1 MMPDAPIRV
10 IVADDQA
17 MVRGALAAL
26 LDLAPDITV
35 VAQAANGRELV
46 EAVDAA
52 ANAGGEQGV
61 DVVLTDIEMPVMD
74 GVSAAAHIRASHPE
88 VRVLVVTTFGRPGYV
103 QRALDSGVSGFIVKD
118 APPAELFDAVRRVA
132 QGLRVIDPQLAVE
145 TLTRGA
151 SPLTE
156 REGEVLRAVAAG
168 GTLADV
174 AEQLFL
180 SQGTVRNYVSAAMA
194 KTGARTRG
202 EAVKIAQENGWL

>member
-1 MMPDAPIRV
+1 MPDAPIRV

-46 EAVDAA
+46 ESVAAAA
-52 ANAGGEQGV
+52 ANAAGEQGV

-168 GTLADV
+168 GTLAEV

-180 SQGTVRNYVSAAMA
+180 SQGTVRNYVSAVIA
-194 KTGARTRG
+194 KTGARTRA

>member
-1 MMPDAPIRV
+1 MPDAPIRV

-46 EAVDAA
+46 ESVAA
-52 ANAGGEQGV
+52 AVNAAGEQGV

-168 GTLADV
+168 GTLAEV

-180 SQGTVRNYVSAAMA
+180 SQGTVRNYVSAVIA
-194 KTGARTRG
+194 KTGARTRA

>member
-1 MMPDAPIRV
+1 MSDAPIRV

-46 EAVDAA
+46 ESVAAA
-52 ANAGGEQGV
+52 ANAAGEQGV

-168 GTLADV
+168 GTLAEV

-180 SQGTVRNYVSAAMA
+180 SQGTVRNYVSAVIA
-194 KTGARTRG
+194 KTGARTRA
-202 EAVKIAQENGWL
+202 EAVKIAEENGWL

>member
-1 MMPDAPIRV
+1 MPDAPIRV

-46 EAVDAA
+46 ESVAAA
-52 ANAGGEQGV
+52 ANAAGEQGV

-103 QRALDSGVSGFIVKD
+103 QRALDSDVSGFIVKD

-180 SQGTVRNYVSAAMA
+180 SQGTVRNYVSAVIA

>member
-1 MMPDAPIRV
+1 MPDAPIRV

-46 EAVDAA
+46 ESVAAA
-52 ANAGGEQGV
+52 ANAAGEQGV

-168 GTLADV
+168 GTLAEV

-180 SQGTVRNYVSAAMA
+180 SQGTVRNYVSAVIA
-194 KTGARTRG
+194 KTGARTRA

>member
-1 MMPDAPIRV
+1 MPDAPIRV

-46 EAVDAA
+46 ESVAA
-52 ANAGGEQGV
+52 AVNAAGEQGV

-103 QRALDSGVSGFIVKD
+103 QRALDSGVSGFVVKD

-168 GTLADV
+168 GTLAEV

-180 SQGTVRNYVSAAMA
+180 SQGTVRNYVSAVIA
-194 KTGARTRG
+194 KTGARTRA
-202 EAVKIAQENGWL
+202 EAVKIAEENGWL

>member
-1 MMPDAPIRV
+1 MPDAPIRV

-46 EAVDAA
+46 ESVAAAA
-52 ANAGGEQGV
+52 ANAAGEQGV

-180 SQGTVRNYVSAAMA
+180 SQGTVRNYVSAVIA

>member
-1 MMPDAPIRV
+1 MSDAPIRV

-46 EAVDAA
+46 ESVAAA
-52 ANAGGEQGV
+52 ANAAGEQGV

-168 GTLADV
+168 GTLAEV

-180 SQGTVRNYVSAAMA
+180 SQGTVRNYVSAVIA
-194 KTGARTRG
+194 KTGARTRA

>member
-1 MMPDAPIRV
+1 MPDAPIRL

-52 ANAGGEQGV
+52 TNAGGEQGV

-180 SQGTVRNYVSAAMA
+180 SQGTVRNYVSAVIA

>member
-1 MMPDAPIRV
+1 MPNAPIRV

>member
-1 MMPDAPIRV
+1 MPDAPICV

-61 DVVLTDIEMPVMD
+61 DVVLTDVEMPVMD

-180 SQGTVRNYVSAAMA
+180 SQGTVRNYVSAVIA

>member
-1 MMPDAPIRV
+1 MPDAPIRV

-74 GVSAAAHIRASHPE
+74 GVSAAAHIRALHPE

-168 GTLADV
+168 GTLAEV

-180 SQGTVRNYVSAAMA
+180 SQGTVRNYVSAVIA
-194 KTGARTRG
+194 KTGARTRA

>member
-1 MMPDAPIRV
+1 MSDAPIRV

-46 EAVDAA
+46 ESVAAA
-52 ANAGGEQGV
+52 ANAAGEQGV

-74 GVSAAAHIRASHPE
+74 GVSAAAHIRASRPE

-168 GTLADV
+168 GTLAEV

-180 SQGTVRNYVSAAMA
+180 SQGTVRNYVSAVIA
-194 KTGARTRG
+194 KTGARTRA

>member
-1 MMPDAPIRV
+1 MPDAPIRV

-46 EAVDAA
+46 ESVAA
-52 ANAGGEQGV
+52 AVNAAGEQGV

-180 SQGTVRNYVSAAMA
+180 SQGTVRNYVSAVIA
-194 KTGARTRG
+194 KTGARTSG

>member
-1 MMPDAPIRV
+1 MPDAPIRV

-46 EAVDAA
+46 ESVAAA
-52 ANAGGEQGV
+52 ANAAGEQGV

-74 GVSAAAHIRASHPE
+74 GVSAAAHICASHPE

-180 SQGTVRNYVSAAMA
+180 SQGTVRNYVSAVIA

>member
-1 MMPDAPIRV
+1 MPDAPIRV

-26 LDLAPDITV
+26 LNLAPDITV

-46 EAVDAA
+46 ESVAAA
-52 ANAGGEQGV
+52 ANAAGEQGV

-180 SQGTVRNYVSAAMA
+180 SQGTVRNYVSAVIA

>member
-1 MMPDAPIRV
+1 MPDAPIRV